1 MSREPSNAALARYKI
16 ADVDELPPG
25 KGKTATV
32 GGREVTV
39 YNREGR
45 YVATATAT
53 ATAPRVA
60 AAGVLETTCDMPGRR
75 FDVGPAVSP
84 DRLQSDDERMEIV
97 VDDGMVYVL
106 LANGSV

>member
-1 MSREPSNAALARYKI
+1 MSREPSNKRVKI

-45 YVATATAT
+45 YVATS
-53 ATAPRVA
+53 TAPRL
-60 AAGVLETTCDMPGRR
+60 AAGVLETTCEMPGRR
-75 FDVGPAVSP
+75 FEVGPAISP
-84 DRLQSDDERMEIV
+84 DRLQSDDERVQVV
-97 VDDGMVYVL
+97 VDDGAVYVL
-106 LANGSV
+106 VA